1 MPERRRLIRISLNL
15 VPFAGIAFLWFI
27 GVIRDQLGDVED
39 RLFSTVFLG
48 SGLLFLAMLFS
59 GTVTLTGLMEV
70 VATTDPDVGVYGFGR
85 STTQTLVSV
94 YAMRMAA
101 VFTLSVSTVGI
112 RTRSLPRWV
121 SYLGYVVALTLM
133 VAAGEHKWTQLVFPT
148 WVLLVSVVLLLVRPP
163 VRSGTPSRLE
173 HPSRLGHRTDHQLVD
188 PYVCRRVEH
197 EQDGRRDVVRR
208 QHHRAGLAVGDLRP
222 QLEEVGVHITRT
234 EVTAPDPVRR
244 LLRVEGLTDRCQC
257 CLGGRVRNA
266 GVRGEPPGRVR
277 GHHDHLTVAGS
288 AHAGQHGVDDPR
300 HRGEVRRH
308 DPLELLDRLVT
319 PVTLGCVET
328 GRQDQIGDRTPGRD
342 DPLVPGRDRCG
353 VEDVQRQ
360 RETLP
365 TGFLDEPG
373 RLVDRRCTSPGESH
387 PPASGRGGHRSGA
400 AHPTAGAGDPHDA
413 GSARRRHPRAA
424 SSYALPGI
432 WVASLPPL
440 TSISAPVM

>member
-1 MPERRRLIRISLNL
+1 MPSSGRPVLTVGFWRSRRSAAVAGIIFAILILIALVMTRIALTEVTLDALRADPERRRLIRISLNL

-163 VRSGTPSRLE
+163 VRSGTP
-173 HPSRLGHRTDHQLVD
+173 
-188 PYVCRRVEH
+188 
-197 EQDGRRDVVRR
+197 
-208 QHHRAGLAVGDLRP
+208 
-222 QLEEVGVHITRT
+222 IT
-234 EVTAPDPVRR
+234 
-244 LLRVEGLTDRCQC
+244 
-257 CLGGRVRNA
+257 
-266 GVRGEPPGRVR
+266 PG
-277 GHHDHLTVAGS
+277 
-288 AHAGQHGVDDPR
+288 
-300 HRGEVRRH
+300 
-308 DPLELLDRLVT
+308 T
-319 PVTLGCVET
+319 PVTPG
-328 GRQDQIGDRTPGRD
+328 TPD
-342 DPLVPGRDRCG
+342 
-353 VEDVQRQ
+353 
-360 RETLP
+360 
-365 TGFLDEPG
+365 
-373 RLVDRRCTSPGESH
+373 
-387 PPASGRGGHRSGA
+387 
-400 AHPTAGAGDPHDA
+400 
-413 GSARRRHPRAA
+413 
-424 SSYALPGI
+424 
-432 WVASLPPL
+432 
-440 TSISAPVM
+440 